1 MMPEGLVKISSA
13 LYESILPLVRTQ
25 VQTQIKVRDL
35 SKASVHVCPSEHNT
49 WKEARNEIAS
59 AAKKPIRARMNAEL
73 SESPTEKHEAIRS
86 KYESEMNSAEY
97 DVDNKTRSLNME
109 IGIEYNFL
117 DEAKSD
123 A

>member
-13 LYESILPLVRTQ
+13 LYDSILPLVRTQ

-49 WKEARNEIAS
+49 WKEARNEIAL
-59 AAKKPIRARMNAEL
+59 AAKKPIRARMNAEIATA
-73 SESPTEKHEAIRS
+73 SSDQHDAIRA
-86 KYESEMNSAEY
+86 KYEAEMNSAEY
-97 DVDNKTRSLNME
+97 DVDNKTRSFNME
-109 IGIEYNFL
+109 LGIEYNFL
-117 DEAKSD
+117 DEAKAD